1 MKYDIYYIL
10 EKWAPDLTK
19 NKIYQKLI
27 KEIIPLEDSYKVSDT
42 DQEEKYID
50 INPTEDGKTIRVNP
64 IGKDE
69 KKKVEYSCN
78 IDEGYDVLSSAIIT
92 LSEGENADL
101 IYSYIEIYCSE
112 DYNYIQTTTATIS
125 ETEDNNYILKSIQTE
140 KCIYDKD
147 TIETF
152 IEPKEG
158 IDSILS
164 VNNYADYTNELR
176 RIIREGKEKSF
187 IIPDLQLS
195 IDIKINPENKKEY
208 SISFD
213 GHQNLPNKQ
222 AQCEVTPLKEL
233 SQKSIEETIRH
244 LTDNSEIKEAWEEE
258 VKNRVEA
265 LTSNN
270 DKEINIT
277 EPSYNIDAFIAKT
290 TTDSQVIK
298 QKNRKDG

>member
-64 IGKDE
+64 IGKDK

-101 IYSYIEIYCSE
+101 IYSYIEIYCLE

-176 RIIREGKEKSF
+176 RIIREGKEKRF

-213 GHQNLPNKQ
+213 GHQNLPNNQ